1 MINSRESATA
11 RLTLLADLLDEAGIV
26 AQVDATG
33 LSDLLDGGRRQ
44 LNEIQQAINL
54 SHDDGAHAGL
64 VAAAERAR
72 QSHARLVTVVQGE
85 MDRLSGE
92 LARLN
97 AGSTATQRYAVGEQ
111 AGRPATAIDKV
122 G

>member
-1 MINSRESATA
+1 M
-11 RLTLLADLLDEAGIV
+11 LDEAGIV

-33 LSDLLDGGRRQ
+33 LSELLEGGQRQ
-44 LNEIQQAINL
+44 LNEISQAISL
-54 SHDDGAHAGL
+54 SQGAGANAEL
-64 VAAAERAR
+64 LAAATRAR
-72 QSHARLVTVVQGE
+72 QSHARLVAVLQGE

-97 AGSTATQRYAVGEQ
+97 ASSAATSRYVASEN
-111 AGRPATAIDKV
+111 AGRVFSAIDRV

>member
-1 MINSRESATA
+1 MSNSPESAAA
-11 RLTLLADLLDEAGIV
+11 RLTLLADMLDEAGVV

-33 LSDLLDGGRRQ
+33 LSELLDGGRRQ
-44 LNEIQQAINL
+44 LNEISQAINL
-54 SHDDGAHAGL
+54 SEDDGANVEL
-64 VAAAERAR
+64 VAAADRAR
-72 QSHARLVTVVQGE
+72 RSHARLLTVLVGE

-97 AGSTATQRYAVGEQ
+97 AGAAATTRYAASAG
-111 AGRPATAIDKV
+111 AGRNSGAVDRI